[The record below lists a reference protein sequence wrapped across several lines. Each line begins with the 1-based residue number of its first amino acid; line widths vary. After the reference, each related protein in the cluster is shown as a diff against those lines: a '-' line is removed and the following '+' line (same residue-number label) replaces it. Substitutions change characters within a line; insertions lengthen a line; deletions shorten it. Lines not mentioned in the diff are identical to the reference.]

1 MTVTTLSDLIK
12 MMRDLGVASLKWG
25 DVEIHLGATP
35 APRVRDTDVA
45 AAVDNAPK
53 PRKIVRPG
61 VRGKDG
67 CTAEE
72 QEELYGTVRDAIPPE
87 YED

>member
-1 MTVTTLSDLIK
+1 MTDLISV
-12 MMRDLGVASLKWG
+12 MREFGVASLKWG

-45 AAVDNAPK
+45 VDVDNAPK
-53 PRKIVRPG
+53 PRKIVKPG

-67 CTAEE
+67 LTAEE
-72 QEELYGTVRDAIPPE
+72 QEELYLQVLDAKPPE
-87 YED
+87 YEE